1 MLKITPQSA
10 FKCFQLHKRPS
21 NNLPLAVLGE
31 WEEEEGKYFH
41 KTNVTEQEKIN
52 LQLVVNG
59 NEWSFKERTRP
70 LGMEEEEVDQQQV
83 DMFQSH
89 SMTLAPGQR
98 DPLGGT

>member
-1 MLKITPQSA
+1 M
-10 FKCFQLHKRPS
+10 
-21 NNLPLAVLGE
+21 GG
-31 WEEEEGKYFH
+31 GKYFH
-41 KTNVTEQEKIN
+41 DTNVTEQEEIN